1 MSIIFAIY
9 LKDIA
14 SGSFLRDTYTGNI

>member
-1 MSIIFAIY
+1 MSITFAIY

-14 SGSFLRDTYTGNI
+14 LGSFLRDTYTGNI